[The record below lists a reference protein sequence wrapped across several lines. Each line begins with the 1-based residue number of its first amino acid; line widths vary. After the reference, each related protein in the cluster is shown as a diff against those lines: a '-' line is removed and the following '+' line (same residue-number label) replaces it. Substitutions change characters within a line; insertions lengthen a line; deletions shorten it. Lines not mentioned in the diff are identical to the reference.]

1 MLPHVLSMFY
11 VYPTFRVLLCF
22 FSKLFRVC
30 LSCLTF
36 AEGGHIVTDMFKAGA
51 VVLLLCNFFDELI
64 LILFFDIVTNIN
76 KVAF

>member
-1 MLPHVLSMFY
+1 MFY

-36 AEGGHIVTDMFKAGA
+36 AEGGHIVTDMFKADA
-51 VVLLLCNFFDELI
+51 VVLLLCVCNFSDELI